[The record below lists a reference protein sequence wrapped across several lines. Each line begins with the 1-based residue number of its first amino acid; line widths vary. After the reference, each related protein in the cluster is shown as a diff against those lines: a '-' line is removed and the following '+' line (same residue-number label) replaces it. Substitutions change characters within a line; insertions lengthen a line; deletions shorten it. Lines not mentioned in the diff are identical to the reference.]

1 MKLGN
6 NFTYVLDLDKT
17 RANLFPNFSR
27 HYLITDI
34 SLPKNYKL
42 TYFMFLYVQALIG
55 VQKVS
60 VFTYF
65 VCIGNSKICS
75 DICQKYLRLIFRNCY
90 T

>member
-6 NFTYVLDLDKT
+6 NFTNVLDLDKM
-17 RANLFPNFSR
+17 RVKLFPNFSR

-42 TYFMFLYVQALIG
+42 TYFIFLYVQALIG
-55 VQKVS
+55 VQEVS

-75 DICQKYLRLIFRNCY
+75 DICHEYLA
-90 T
+90 